1 MVIDA
6 SRVFLFSYLAL
17 HREYLV
23 SFHCIVLIVAW
34 HLFIRVDVTNE
45 AVYELVAEPTQE
57 QQAGEPQAEVAD
69 KPIPEEVANPADLQ
83 GKSRSI
89 TLTFSIKCVSKYL
102 CIYVYRSC
110 MKP

>member
-1 MVIDA
+1 MSTHA
-6 SRVFLFSYLAL
+6 S
-17 HREYLV
+17 
-23 SFHCIVLIVAW
+23 HCVLIVAW
-34 HLFIRVDVTNE
+34 YFSIHVDITNE

-57 QQAGEPQAEVAD
+57 QQAEESQAEVAV
-69 KPIPEEVANPADLQ
+69 KLIPEEVANPADLQ
-83 GKSRSI
+83 GKHRSI

>member
-1 MVIDA
+1 MSVLSVFVI
-6 SRVFLFSYLAL
+6 AL
-17 HREYLV
+17 HHEPSHHSIAPFKLLHGI
-23 SFHCIVLIVAW
+23 FL
-34 HLFIRVDVTNE
+34 IRVDAANK
-45 AVYELVAEPTQE
+45 AVYKLVAEPTQE
-57 QQAGEPQAEVAD
+57 QQAGEPQAEVAV

-83 GKSRSI
+83 GKPRSI

>member
-1 MVIDA
+1 MA
-6 SRVFLFSYLAL
+6 FF
-17 HREYLV
+17 
-23 SFHCIVLIVAW
+23 
-34 HLFIRVDVTNE
+34 FIRVDATNE
-45 AVYELVAEPTQE
+45 DAYELIAEPIQE
-57 QQAGEPQAEVAD
+57 PQAGEQQEDAVEHAS
-69 KPIPEEVANPADLQ
+69 EEVANPADLQ